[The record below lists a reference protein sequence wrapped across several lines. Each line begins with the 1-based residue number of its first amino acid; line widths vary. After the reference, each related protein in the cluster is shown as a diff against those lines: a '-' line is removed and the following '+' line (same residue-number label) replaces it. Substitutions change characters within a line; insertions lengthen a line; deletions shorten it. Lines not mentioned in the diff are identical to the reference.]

1 MSREK
6 VEIVRR
12 VYEAVDRGDTST
24 VLTLYAPDIEW
35 DFARSPFNALFNQEV
50 YRGKDGLRALIRE
63 RREDAWEEIDDD
75 LEELIDAG
83 ERVISVVTSR
93 GRGRASGLEVEKR
106 HAGLWTFRDGR
117 IVRVE
122 WMTRDEAI
130 EAAGLT

>member
-50 YRGKDGLRALIRE
+50 
-63 RREDAWEEIDDD
+63 
-75 LEELIDAG
+75 
-83 ERVISVVTSR
+83 T
-93 GRGRASGLEVEKR
+93 
-106 HAGLWTFRDGR
+106 
-117 IVRVE
+117 
-122 WMTRDEAI
+122 
-130 EAAGLT
+130 AARMD

>member
-24 VLTLYAPDIEW
+24 VLPLYAPDIEW

-50 YRGKDGLRALIRE
+50 YRGKDGLRALIRG

-75 LEELIDAG
+75 LEELIETACWVMDVP
-83 ERVISVVTSR
+83 RR
-93 GRGRASGLEVEKR
+93 
-106 HAGLWTFRDGR
+106 RDR
-117 IVRVE
+117 PS
-122 WMTRDEAI
+122 
-130 EAAGLT
+130 